1 LESETNL
8 RPGMS
13 HTCEAGEK
21 LIIRDQN
28 GDEIEIEGR
37 DDPRTIEFIE
47 SFDSWLLVKNKH
59 ITGVVLGAAF
69 DDMVRKFNALPARI
83 QNNLPSVKD
92 LGVIVQGHS
101 HA

>member
-1 LESETNL
+1 MESEVNL

-21 LIIRDQN
+21 LIIRDEN
-28 GDEIEIEGR
+28 GEALEIEGR

-47 SFDSWLLVKNKH
+47 AFDGWLLVANKN
-59 ITGVVLGAAF
+59 ITGVVLDAAY
-69 DDMVRKFNALPARI
+69 DDMVRKFNNLPARI

-92 LGVIVQGHS
+92 LGIIVPKHS